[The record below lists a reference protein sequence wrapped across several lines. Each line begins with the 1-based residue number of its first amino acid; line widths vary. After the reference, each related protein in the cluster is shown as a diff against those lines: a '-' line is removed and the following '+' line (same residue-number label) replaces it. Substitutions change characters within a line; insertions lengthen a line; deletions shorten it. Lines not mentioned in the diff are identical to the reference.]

1 MRMFILLATA
11 LLAPSCTDQPV
22 NTGTNAAANGTR
34 ECFFSSQVSGF
45 KDDGQDRVL
54 VRIGFREGYALTL
67 AAGCPPVNLATS
79 IGIVARGGGR
89 ICTGRPAELVV
100 PRASGTGSQR
110 CLVSDV
116 RKLSE
121 TELATGWGRQ
131 PAD

>member
-1 MRMFILLATA
+1 MRMFILLAA
-11 LLAPSCTDQPV
+11 AVLLPSCTDQAV
-22 NTGTNAAANGTR
+22 NTATNAAAGEAR
-34 ECFFSSQVSGF
+34 ECFFGSRISGF

-54 VRIGFREGYALTL
+54 VRIGFREAYELTL

-79 IGIVARGGGR
+79 IGIVSRGGDR

-110 CLVSDV
+110 CLVSNV
-116 RKLSE
+116 RKLSD
-121 TELATGWGRQ
+121 TELATAWNRD